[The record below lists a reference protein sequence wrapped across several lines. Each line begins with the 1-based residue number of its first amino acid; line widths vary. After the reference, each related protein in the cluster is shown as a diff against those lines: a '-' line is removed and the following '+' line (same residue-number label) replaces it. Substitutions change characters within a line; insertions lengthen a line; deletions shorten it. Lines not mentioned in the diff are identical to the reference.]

1 LNKDATNIKILIP
14 LRGWSEAD
22 REGGPLYDPPMNQF
36 FTRYLKERLDPRIQ
50 FQEAD
55 HHINDP
61 PFAAIAAQ
69 MMDQM
74 IQEQT

>member
-36 FTRYLKERLDPRIQ
+36 FTQCLKEKINPNIEIQ
-50 FQEAD
+50 NVD
-55 HHINDP
+55 HHINDAE
-61 PFAAIAAQ
+61 FGEIAAQ
-69 MMDQM
+69 VMDVM
-74 IQEQT
+74 VREK